1 MRKKSR
7 GPCRNARNHAYNPG
21 VRVLEP
27 QEKGGQLKTL
37 PVFVSLVF
45 ASLAFAADGFAQMP
59 AQGPMQVAQAAGGA
73 SQGAV
78 PTASSGGVMS
88 TMVSIIAAGAA
99 AAAAVATSNTTVTAP
114 SHH

>member
-1 MRKKSR
+1 P
-7 GPCRNARNHAYNPG
+7 GRNARNHAYNPG

-27 QEKGGQLKTL
+27 KEKGGQLKTL

-88 TMVSIIAAGAA
+88 TMVSAIAA
-99 AAAAVATSNTTVTAP
+99 AAAAAAALAANASVTAP